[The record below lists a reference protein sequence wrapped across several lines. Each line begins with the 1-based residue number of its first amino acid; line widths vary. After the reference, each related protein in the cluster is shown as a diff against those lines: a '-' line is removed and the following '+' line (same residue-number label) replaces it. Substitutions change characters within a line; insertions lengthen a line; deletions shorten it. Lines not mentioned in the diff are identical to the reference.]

1 VHFIPAAGCLGREKS
16 IGWCLGESSRAVE
29 RPEEN
34 DWRESGAEANDRGSG
49 RATRSLASIY
59 RARFAVGSGKGKNV
73 MAKEAPGRARCGQF
87 LQDVR
92 ALYFS
97 FDFQFSRVVGSPS
110 LPGRA
115 NCVPPPFFVSLFAND
130 GAFDGNGGMRSTFPS
145 QAVHARYSLLI
156 SILLTHFSVEAGT

>member
-49 RATRSLASIY
+49 RVTRSLASIY

-92 ALYFS
+92 AFYFS

-115 NCVPPPFFVSLFAND
+115 NCVPPPFSFL
-130 GAFDGNGGMRSTFPS
+130 
-145 QAVHARYSLLI
+145 YLLMMG
-156 SILLTHFSVEAGT
+156 LLTAMVVCAAPFLHKLFMRDIAC